1 MVLAGRAIVADTRN
15 QALQSQ
21 TIAQAAGITMTSIGN
36 AYQSKCSSDKEMSH
50 ARELDHLERVLG
62 P

>member
-1 MVLAGRAIVADTRN
+1 MVLAVRAIVEGTRN

-21 TIAQAAGITMTSIGN
+21 TIARNAGITMTSIAN
-36 AYQSKCSSDKEMSH
+36 PYKCSSDKEMSH
-50 ARELDHLERVLG
+50 ARKLDHLERVLG